1 MWYDA
6 FANEFFD
13 DTAKITMR
21 NVNDTDA
28 FSSSPHLILDT
39 LSSGGGEL
47 KTFTIGRQLVGRF
60 WRSFG
65 EGGCV
70 ELQFILAGRS
80 NTTIVPRNPHIH
92 AQIVI
97 HEVEI
102 CTLVSNYGRPTFCKS
117 CMDGSLNVEFI
128 APVLS
133 EETGA
138 LGTLRIKSW
147 TFTHRRNQELIPRSV
162 LAVLQEQPAK
172 LDNLL
177 KNITRN
183 GLTVPTLQYL
193 KLCSILEPM
202 QEMMARH
209 KAWNGTQSPRECLRA
224 SAMHRMQSLRAA
236 TAAAAHGPGQMT
248 PYGGQQPGLNVNR
261 MGNSILGGGDDSIK
275 NEAKPGGG
283 ANQSAQTGAAA
294 NSTAG

>member
-28 FSSSPHLILDT
+28 FSSSPHLLIES
-39 LSSGGGEL
+39 LSCGGEL

-80 NTTIVPRNPHIH
+80 NTTIVPRNPHMH

-117 CMDGSLNVEFI
+117 CMDGTLNVEFI

-138 LGTLRIKSW
+138 LGSLRIKSW

-162 LAVLQEQPAK
+162 LAVLQEQPGK

-183 GLTVPTLQYL
+183 GLTVSTLQYL

-202 QEMMARH
+202 QEMMSRH

-224 SAMHRMQSLRAA
+224 SAMHRMRAA
-236 TAAAAHGPGQMT
+236 QHGPGQIT
-248 PYGGQQPGLNVNR
+248 PYGVQQQQQQQQPGLNVNR
-261 MGNSILGGGDDSIK
+261 IGNPILGGDDSIK
-275 NEAKPGGG
+275 NEVKPGLGP
-283 ANQSAQTGAAA
+283 NQSTQTGAAA
-294 NSTAG
+294 NSTAAG